1 MTYLINNNNK
11 IINLS
16 LLNIGLYL
24 DLFGSHWVTYN
35 IFIMRL

>member
-24 DLFGSHWVTYN
+24 SLFIILLIY
-35 IFIMRL
+35 IYI